1 MDLTLCHSVLL
12 ISEIQNNSL
21 CSCQGVNVWCW
32 ESVLTLV
39 SRGVKSILPAL
50 NHSSRKMTI
59 AAQWNVCKCTHK
71 SVARF
76 PPCMP
81 TRSASVVA
89 RLTRGCFHLLLG
101 AGKEQISDLSFILQG
116 LRHQPASSLVRGL
129 CGLIPHL
136 SLPSS
141 PGISPAVNSLTKS

>member
-59 AAQWNVCKCTHK
+59 VAQWNVCKCTHK
-71 SVARF
+71 SPLSTLHAHKICISCCKTDTKMLLFAPWSWEGADFRLAF
-76 PPCMP
+76 YSAGFEAP
-81 TRSASVVA
+81 T
-89 RLTRGCFHLLLG
+89 CFECGSRTLWFD
-101 AGKEQISDLSFILQG
+101 ST
-116 LRHQPASSLVRGL
+116 SLAPIVSW
-129 CGLIPHL
+129 HL
-136 SLPSS
+136 S
-141 PGISPAVNSLTKS
+141 AVNSLTKS